1 MEIINKIAL
10 ALVIVGAI
18 NWGLVGF
25 FDYNLVSSLFGE
37 ATSISR
43 LVYCL
48 VGLAGL
54 WVAIST
60 IMSYF

>member
-1 MEIINKIAL
+1 MLTQISLWLI
-10 ALVIVGAI
+10 VIGAI

-48 VGLAGL
+48 VGLSGL